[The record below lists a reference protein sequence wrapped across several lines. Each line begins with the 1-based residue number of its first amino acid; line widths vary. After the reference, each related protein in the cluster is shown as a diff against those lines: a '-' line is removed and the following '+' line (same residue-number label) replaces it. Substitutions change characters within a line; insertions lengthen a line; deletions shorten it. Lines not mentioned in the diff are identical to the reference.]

1 VSRQLAVL
9 GNIVLKDKVLSGQII
24 IESQKIARVAE
35 GFDVPRGID
44 QCIDCCGRYILPGR
58 IEVHGHMR
66 EPGMSEK
73 ETYETGTQAAVAG
86 GVTTFLDMPNTI
98 PPTTTIELL
107 DEKLSLVNGH
117 SFCDFGFIFGGA
129 RDNQDELQKL
139 SKDTIAG
146 VKFFIAGHET
156 TPATV
161 SDPGCL
167 YRSFEI
173 LAQKDIIALVHAEN
187 QSLIDCLVERLKSQ
201 GQSDG
206 EAYSQARG
214 EVVVS
219 TAVWEVISLAK
230 ELGTKLY
237 LCHLSTPG
245 EVEALKWAKNAG
257 VKVFGEAAS
266 YHLMLNTTHYQQL
279 GSLLKVSP
287 AIRSPQQQER
297 LWHALGED
305 IMDTICSEHTPHL
318 LPEKRLGIWDAA
330 SGMPGIQETLP
341 LLITAFMQKFSE
353 LSTEEQLVRIANL
366 TSTNIARIFNLPGK
380 GAIEVGNDA
389 DLVTVDLESEW
400 VVSKNDLLSK
410 CGWSA
415 YEGWR
420 LKGRP
425 EMTMLRGEIVF
436 KENSIVGDPHGKW
449 VHG

>member
-1 VSRQLAVL
+1 MPRQLAVL
-9 GNIVLKDKVLSGQII
+9 GNIVLKGKVLSGHIL
-24 IESQKIARVAE
+24 IEGQKIAKVAK

-44 QCIDCCGRYILPGR
+44 QRIDCCGRYILPGR

-107 DEKLSLVNGH
+107 EEKLGLVNDR
-117 SFCDFGFIFGGA
+117 SFCDFGFIFGGT

-139 SKDTIAG
+139 SNDIIAG
-146 VKFFIAGHET
+146 VKFFTAGHET
-156 TPATV
+156 TPTTV
-161 SDPGCL
+161 SDLGCL

-187 QSLIDCLVERLKSQ
+187 QSLIDCLAERMKAQ
-201 GQSDG
+201 GRSDG

-214 EVVVS
+214 EVVVG
-219 TAVWEVISLAK
+219 TAVWEVVSLAR

-245 EVEALKWAKNAG
+245 EVEALRWAKSAG
-257 VKVFGEAAS
+257 IEVFGEAVS
-266 YHLMLNTTHYQQL
+266 YHLMLNTTYYQQL

-287 AIRSPQQQER
+287 AIRSPQQQQR
-297 LWHALGED
+297 LWRALRED
-305 IMDTICSEHTPHL
+305 IIDTICSEHTPHL
-318 LPEKRLGIWDAA
+318 LSEKRLGIWDAA

-341 LLITAFMQKFSE
+341 LLITAFMQKFDE

-366 TSTNIARIFNLPGK
+366 TSTSIARLFNLPGK

-389 DLVTVDLESEW
+389 DLVVVDLESEW
-400 VVSKNDLLSK
+400 VISKDDLLSK

-420 LKGRP
+420 LMGRP
-425 EMTMLRGEIVF
+425 EMTMIRGEIVF
-436 KENSIVGDPHGKW
+436 KENSVVGNPHGKW